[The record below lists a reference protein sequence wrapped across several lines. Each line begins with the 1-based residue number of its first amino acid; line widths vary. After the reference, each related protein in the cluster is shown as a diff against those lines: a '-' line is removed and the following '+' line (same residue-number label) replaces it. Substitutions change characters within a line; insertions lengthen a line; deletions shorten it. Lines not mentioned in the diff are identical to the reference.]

1 MRDIS
6 VQVSKHDKYQLELKF
21 ICPMR
26 EEKTGG
32 NYSIE
37 LYFFLPRN
45 LAVSADNYDSRDFYN
60 DMSEYIRFQTPEVS
74 LAELALGSNEILKHL
89 KSCSPDDVDEYT
101 KALKM
106 FCSIAKS
113 AMRDT
118 AANVLKLEKDQQLA
132 AAGKFMDDI
141 RSLLT
146 NFRKERPD
154 ERRCPRSCE
163 MFDLVDEFLS
173 LCSNRYI
180 YRMWNN
186 SAFADDPQFS
196 QHVAAVTG
204 DELTYRDSRGYLSV
218 PRRGADNSEVVY
230 RESALK
236 KAMADILFLK
246 VATRKDG
253 VVIENLL
260 MGLGAAVA
268 MIFVTAI
275 SFLWA
280 SFLLEELSISFF
292 IVWVIAYIF
301 KDRIKAGMQGYFLRN
316 RSRYSYDFKQDI
328 RDGLGNSIG
337 ICREGFHYCSEQ
349 DLDDELVKLRDRRM
363 LSRLE
368 NASQKDNIMVFRKR
382 IELSGSSCQDIYR
395 DFQVNGVVDILRMST
410 RHWTYKMDNPFRTI
424 FISDGETISSL
435 KANRDYHVNMILRYG
450 GKKGYKLERYRLIL
464 CRDGIRSL
472 EKIVSANSQTI
483 S

>member
-6 VQVSKHDKYQLELKF
+6 VQVSRHDKYQLELKF

-45 LAVSADNYDSRDFYN
+45 LAVSAENYDSRDFYN

-74 LAELALGSNEILKHL
+74 LAELASGGSEILRRL
-89 KSCSPDDVDEYT
+89 KSSDPGDVDEYT
-101 KALKM
+101 KSLKM

-118 AANVLKLEKDQQLA
+118 AANVLKLDKDQQLA
-132 AAGKFMDDI
+132 AAENFMDEI
-141 RSLLT
+141 RMLLT

-154 ERRCPRSCE
+154 EKSFAKSCE

-186 SAFADDPQFS
+186 SAFAKDPQFS
-196 QHVAAVTG
+196 RQVAAVTAN
-204 DELTYRDSRGYLSV
+204 ELTYRSGRGFLSV
-218 PRRGADNSEVVY
+218 PRPEADNSEVVY
-230 RESALK
+230 REGALK
-236 KAMADILFLK
+236 KSMADILFLK
-246 VATRKDG
+246 VDTRKDG
-253 VVIENLL
+253 VVVENLL

-292 IVWVIAYIF
+292 VVWVIAYIF

-337 ICREGFHYCSEQ
+337 ICRQGFHYCSES
-349 DLDDELVKLRDRRM
+349 DLDEELVKLRDRRA
-363 LSRLE
+363 LSRVE
-368 NASQKDNIMVFRKR
+368 NASQKDNIMVFRKH
-382 IELSGSSCQDIYR
+382 IELSGRDCQDVYR

-424 FISDGETISSL
+424 FISDGEKISSL

-464 CRDGIRSL
+464 CRDGIRKL
-472 EKIVSANSQTI
+472 VRINDGNPEVI